1 MQNFKKLAF
10 LINSHEKKRAVFLL
24 IMIIIMAFLEMAG
37 IASIFPF
44 IAVLTDPSVIEKNFI
59 LNFMF
64 QALSKFGVQNNKQFI
79 FVLGLILF
87 FILIISL
94 FFKVITT
101 YLQIIFMAKLI
112 HSISRRFVE
121 GYLHQPYSWFLSRN
135 STDLGKNILSE
146 VGNVVANG
154 IGKLIDLITKGAV
167 AILIIILLII
177 IDFKLALI
185 VSFSIILNYLLIF
198 YSLKTYLKK
207 IGKESSKNNQLRF
220 ITISEA
226 FGAVKEVKVLGLE
239 KVYIKSFSNSSQIF
253 ARTHAS
259 ASIIA
264 ALPRFFLE
272 AIAFGGILLIILYM
286 MSKSNNFSDALPVII
301 LYAFAGYR
309 LIPAIQV
316 IYAAISQLTFVG
328 PVVNKL
334 YDDLINLQSFEDNKH
349 QGKISFNKT
358 ISLKNIHYNY
368 PGVSSRIVLKDIT
381 LNIPAKSIVGFV
393 GPTGSGKTTLIDI
406 ILGLLETQKGSLEV
420 DGEIITKQNSRS
432 WQRCIGYVPQHIY
445 LSDATVAANIAFGVE
460 SLNIDQAKVENA
472 SKIANLHEFVLNE
485 LPKQYQTTIG
495 ERGVRL
501 SGGQRQRIGIARALY
516 FNPSVLVLDE
526 ATSALDNQTEK
537 AVMDALN
544 NLGKDITI
552 ILIAHRL
559 NTVKICDLIFKVKK
573 GQLVAQ
579 GTFSDLFGKN
589 INF

>member
-1 MQNFKKLAF
+1 MQNFKKLVF
-10 LINSHEKKRAVFLL
+10 LLDSHEKKRAVFLL
-24 IMIIIMAFLEMAG
+24 IMIIIMAFLEMVG
-37 IASIFPF
+37 IAAIFPF

-64 QALSKFGVQNNKQFI
+64 QVSSMFGVQNNEQFI
-79 FVLGLILF
+79 FALGVILF

-101 YLQIIFMAKLI
+101 YLQIIFMGKLI
-112 HSISRRFVE
+112 HSISKRFVE
-121 GYLHQPYSWFLSRN
+121 GYLHQPYSWFLKRN

-146 VGNVVANG
+146 VGNVVGNG
-154 IGKLIDLITKGAV
+154 IGKLVDLITKGAV
-167 AILIIILLII
+167 TISIIILLII
-177 IDFKLALI
+177 VDFKLALI
-185 VSFSIILNYLLIF
+185 VSFSIILTYVLIF
-198 YSLKTYLKK
+198 SFLKTYLKK

-253 ARTHAS
+253 ARTYAS

-272 AIAFGGILLIILYM
+272 AVAFGGILLIILYM
-286 MSKSNNFSDALPVII
+286 MSKSNSFSDALPIII

-316 IYAAISQLTFVG
+316 MYAALSQLTFVG
-328 PVVNKL
+328 PVVDKL

-358 ISLKNIHYNY
+358 ISLKNINYNY
-368 PGVSSRIVLKDIT
+368 PGSSRIVLKDIT
-381 LNIPAKSIVGFV
+381 LNISAKSIVGFV

-406 ILGLLETQKGSLEV
+406 ILGLLEAQKGSLEV
-420 DGEIITKQNSRS
+420 DGEIITKQNSRF
-432 WQRCIGYVPQHIY
+432 WQRYIGYVPQHIY
-445 LSDATVAANIAFGVE
+445 LSDDTVSANIAFGVE
-460 SLNIDQAKVENA
+460 SKNIDQAKVEKV

-485 LPKQYQTTIG
+485 LPKQYLTTIG

-537 AVMDALN
+537 AVMDGLN

-559 NTVKICDLIFKVKK
+559 NTVKICNTIFKLEK
-573 GQLVAQ
+573 GQLIAQ